1 MTAVTLELDTASAR
15 ATLRGQIARLEHEL
29 AHTMA
34 TTFPPVAHLGATHHD
49 GPRLLGLRE
58 LELTR
63 DALVE
68 QVSDVRRRA
77 ERQRAEQAA
86 ARVKLA
92 AMRADPRAHPG
103 ERVTA
108 LELGLPGCA
117 VYAVRQS
124 LLTKWWRVKV
134 SSGCP

>member
-29 AHTMA
+29 AHTLA
-34 TTFPPVAHLGATHHD
+34 TTFPPVGHPATAHHG

-58 LELTR
+58 LELNR
-63 DALVE
+63 DVLVD

-77 ERQRAEQAA
+77 QRQRAEQAV
-86 ARVKLA
+86 ARAKLA
-92 AMRADPRAHPG
+92 AMRANPRAHPG

-108 LELGLPGCA
+108 RELGQPGCT
-117 VYAVRQS
+117 VYTVRRS
-124 LLTKWWRVKV
+124 LLSKWWRVKV